1 MEATKLLQM
10 HFKTNLRIIEPQL
23 DNRNPFGILKVLLH
37 KVTGTVT
44 VTMVVTMN
52 PWTLHRKLVLEVA
65 VGNKAVASSSIKA
78 HRNIKVKV
86 ADKNNNMPRLS
97 ISNQHSILEMTI
109 INRMLATLPTEK
121 YSSLPI
127 KIGRIDSRMN
137 LTTVAVEVDKVA
149 EIGKKTTKAV
159 VMVVMVVVGA
169 EVAVV
174 EKAISIIMIGNSRP
188 TRKTTRRTKNK
199 RLKSLLRRRLAWK
212 HQMSMRPSRS

>member
-1 MEATKLLQM
+1 M
-10 HFKTNLRIIEPQL
+10 
-23 DNRNPFGILKVLLH
+23 
-37 KVTGTVT
+37 
-44 VTMVVTMN
+44 
-52 PWTLHRKLVLEVA
+52 EVA

-86 ADKNNNMPRLS
+86 ADKNNNMPQLS
-97 ISNQHSILEMTI
+97 ISNRHSIQEMTI
-109 INRMLATLPTEK
+109 ISRMLATLPTEK

-159 VMVVMVVVGA
+159 VMVVMVVVVVEA

-174 EKAISIIMIGNSRP
+174 EKAISIIMIGNNRP
-188 TRKTTRRTKNK
+188 TRKTTKRTKNK